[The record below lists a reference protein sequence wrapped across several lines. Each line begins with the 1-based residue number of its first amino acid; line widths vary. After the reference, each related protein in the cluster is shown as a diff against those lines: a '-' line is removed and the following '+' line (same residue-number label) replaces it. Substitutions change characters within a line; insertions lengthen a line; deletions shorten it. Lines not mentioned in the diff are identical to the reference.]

1 LVLVVVFIRVSFV
14 CLCIFLFRTLAMP
27 EIASSARRIWGS
39 LPARL
44 ACRLAAMTMEAAMT
58 FPGESNTIPFPSG
71 RADGD
76 TLGGRIWRARDA
88 LGLSLE
94 DLASRLGL
102 PEGTVSGWE
111 RDHAEPETK
120 ALFMLA
126 GVLSV
131 SPSWL
136 IAGIGEAPADPSGE
150 EHLHPL
156 LRQLQEI
163 HQLHDQT
170 GKAIAALETEVA
182 KLIKKDQG

>member
-1 LVLVVVFIRVSFV
+1 
-14 CLCIFLFRTLAMP
+14 
-27 EIASSARRIWGS
+27 
-39 LPARL
+39 
-44 ACRLAAMTMEAAMT
+44 MT

-94 DLASRLGL
+94 ELASRIGL
-102 PEGTVSGWE
+102 PEETVSGWE
-111 RDHAEPETK
+111 RDHAEPDTK

-136 IAGIGEAPADPSGE
+136 IAGIGEPPAEPASDE
-150 EHLHPL
+150 LLHPL
-156 LRQLQEI
+156 LRQLQEV

-170 GKAIAALETEVA
+170 GKAIAALEAEVA
-182 KLIKKDQG
+182 KLIKKDQD

>member
-1 LVLVVVFIRVSFV
+1 
-14 CLCIFLFRTLAMP
+14 
-27 EIASSARRIWGS
+27 
-39 LPARL
+39 
-44 ACRLAAMTMEAAMT
+44 MT

-94 DLASRLGL
+94 ELASRIGL
-102 PEGTVSGWE
+102 PEETVSGWE
-111 RDHAEPETK
+111 RDHAEPDTK

-136 IAGIGEAPADPSGE
+136 IAGIGEAPAEPASDE
-150 EHLHPL
+150 LLHPL
-156 LRQLQEI
+156 LRQLQEV

-170 GKAIAALETEVA
+170 GKAIAALEAEVA
-182 KLIKKDQG
+182 KLIRKDQG

>member
-1 LVLVVVFIRVSFV
+1 
-14 CLCIFLFRTLAMP
+14 
-27 EIASSARRIWGS
+27 
-39 LPARL
+39 
-44 ACRLAAMTMEAAMT
+44 MT
-58 FPGESNTIPFPSG
+58 FPGENNTIPFPSG

-88 LGLSLE
+88 IGLSLAE
-94 DLASRLGL
+94 LATRLGL
-102 PEGTVSGWE
+102 PEDTVGGWE

-136 IAGIGEAPADPSGE
+136 IAGIGDAPCDPSGD

-156 LRQLQEI
+156 LRQLREV

>member
-1 LVLVVVFIRVSFV
+1 
-14 CLCIFLFRTLAMP
+14 
-27 EIASSARRIWGS
+27 
-39 LPARL
+39 
-44 ACRLAAMTMEAAMT
+44 MT

-88 LGLSLE
+88 LGLTLE
-94 DLASRLGL
+94 DLAAQLGL
-102 PEGTVSGWE
+102 PEETVSGWE

-136 IAGIGEAPADPSGE
+136 IAGIGEAPADPATDE
-150 EHLHPL
+150 PLHPL
-156 LRQLQEI
+156 LRQLREI
-163 HQLHDQT
+163 HQMHDQT
-170 GKAIAALETEVA
+170 GKAIAALEAEIA
-182 KLIKKDQG
+182 RLIKSDQR

>member
-1 LVLVVVFIRVSFV
+1 
-14 CLCIFLFRTLAMP
+14 
-27 EIASSARRIWGS
+27 
-39 LPARL
+39 
-44 ACRLAAMTMEAAMT
+44 MT

-94 DLASRLGL
+94 ELASRIGL
-102 PEGTVSGWE
+102 PEEAVSGWE
-111 RDHAEPETK
+111 RDHAEPDTK

-136 IAGIGEAPADPSGE
+136 IAGIGEAPAEPASDE
-150 EHLHPL
+150 LLHPL
-156 LRQLQEI
+156 LRQLQEV

-170 GKAIAALETEVA
+170 GKAIAALEAEVA
-182 KLIKKDQG
+182 KLIKKDQD

>member
-1 LVLVVVFIRVSFV
+1 
-14 CLCIFLFRTLAMP
+14 
-27 EIASSARRIWGS
+27 
-39 LPARL
+39 
-44 ACRLAAMTMEAAMT
+44 MT

-94 DLASRLGL
+94 ELASRIGL
-102 PEGTVSGWE
+102 PEETVSGWE
-111 RDHAEPETK
+111 RDHAEPDTK

-136 IAGIGEAPADPSGE
+136 IAGIGEAPAEPARDE
-150 EHLHPL
+150 LLHPL
-156 LRQLQEI
+156 LRQLQEV

-170 GKAIAALETEVA
+170 GKAIAALEAEVA
-182 KLIKKDQG
+182 KLIKKDQD

>member
-1 LVLVVVFIRVSFV
+1 
-14 CLCIFLFRTLAMP
+14 
-27 EIASSARRIWGS
+27 
-39 LPARL
+39 
-44 ACRLAAMTMEAAMT
+44 MT

-88 LGLSLE
+88 LGLELS
-94 DLASRLGL
+94 DLAAQIGL
-102 PEGTVSGWE
+102 PEETVGGWE
-111 RDHAEPETK
+111 RDHAEPDTK

-136 IAGIGEAPADPSGE
+136 IAGIGEAPADPSGD

-156 LRQLQEI
+156 LHQLHEV
-163 HQLHDQT
+163 HQLHDRT
-170 GKAIAALETEVA
+170 GKAIAALEAEVA
-182 KLIKKDQG
+182 RLIARDRG

>member
-1 LVLVVVFIRVSFV
+1 
-14 CLCIFLFRTLAMP
+14 
-27 EIASSARRIWGS
+27 
-39 LPARL
+39 
-44 ACRLAAMTMEAAMT
+44 MT

-88 LGLSLE
+88 LNLSQE
-94 DLASRLGL
+94 DLAARIGL
-102 PEGTVSGWE
+102 PEDTVGGWE
-111 RDHAEPETK
+111 RDHAEPDTK

-136 IAGIGEAPADPSGE
+136 IAGIGEAPADPPGD

-156 LRQLQEI
+156 LRQLREVR
-163 HQLHDQT
+163 HLHDET
-170 GKAIAALETEVA
+170 GRSIAALEAEIA
-182 KLIKKDQG
+182 RLIARDRG

>member
-1 LVLVVVFIRVSFV
+1 
-14 CLCIFLFRTLAMP
+14 
-27 EIASSARRIWGS
+27 
-39 LPARL
+39 
-44 ACRLAAMTMEAAMT
+44 MT
-58 FPGESNTIPFPSG
+58 FPGESESNTIPSPW
-71 RADGD
+71 RPRDGD
-76 TLGGRIWRARDA
+76 TLGGRIWRARDL

-102 PEGTVSGWE
+102 PEETVSGWE

-136 IAGIGEAPADPSGE
+136 IAGIGEAPAEPSSD

-156 LRQLQEI
+156 LRQLRDI
-163 HQLHDQT
+163 HQLHDET
-170 GKAIAALETEVA
+170 GKAIAALESEVA

>member
-1 LVLVVVFIRVSFV
+1 
-14 CLCIFLFRTLAMP
+14 
-27 EIASSARRIWGS
+27 
-39 LPARL
+39 
-44 ACRLAAMTMEAAMT
+44 MT

-94 DLASRLGL
+94 ELASRIGL
-102 PEGTVSGWE
+102 PEETVSGWE
-111 RDHAEPETK
+111 RDHAEPDTK

-136 IAGIGEAPADPSGE
+136 IAGIGEAPAEPASDE
-150 EHLHPL
+150 LLHPL
-156 LRQLQEI
+156 LRQLQEV

-170 GKAIAALETEVA
+170 GKAIAALEAEIA
-182 KLIKKDQG
+182 KLIRKDQG

>member
-1 LVLVVVFIRVSFV
+1 
-14 CLCIFLFRTLAMP
+14 
-27 EIASSARRIWGS
+27 
-39 LPARL
+39 
-44 ACRLAAMTMEAAMT
+44 MT

-94 DLASRLGL
+94 ELASRIGL
-102 PEGTVSGWE
+102 PEGAVSGWE
-111 RDHAEPETK
+111 RDHAEPDTK

-136 IAGIGEAPADPSGE
+136 IAGIGEAPAEPASDE
-150 EHLHPL
+150 LLHPL
-156 LRQLQEI
+156 LRQLQEV

-170 GKAIAALETEVA
+170 GKAIAALEAEVA
-182 KLIKKDQG
+182 KLIKKDQD

>member
-1 LVLVVVFIRVSFV
+1 
-14 CLCIFLFRTLAMP
+14 
-27 EIASSARRIWGS
+27 
-39 LPARL
+39 
-44 ACRLAAMTMEAAMT
+44 MT
-58 FPGESNTIPFPSG
+58 FPGEGNTIPFPSG

-88 LGLSLE
+88 LGLSLQ
-94 DLASRLGL
+94 DLASRIGL
-102 PEGTVSGWE
+102 PEETVGGWE

-136 IAGIGEAPADPSGE
+136 IAGIGEAPADPAGD

-156 LRQLQEI
+156 LRQLREI
-163 HQLHDQT
+163 RQLHEQT
-170 GKAIAALETEVA
+170 GKAIAALESEIA
-182 KLIKKDQG
+182 GLIKKDQD

>member
-1 LVLVVVFIRVSFV
+1 
-14 CLCIFLFRTLAMP
+14 
-27 EIASSARRIWGS
+27 
-39 LPARL
+39 
-44 ACRLAAMTMEAAMT
+44 MT

-76 TLGGRIWRARDA
+76 TLGGRIWRARDV

-94 DLASRLGL
+94 ELASRIGL
-102 PEGTVSGWE
+102 PEETVSGWE
-111 RDHAEPETK
+111 RDHAEPDTK

-136 IAGIGEAPADPSGE
+136 IAGIGEAPAEPASDE
-150 EHLHPL
+150 LLHPL
-156 LRQLQEI
+156 LRQLQEV

-170 GKAIAALETEVA
+170 GKAIAALEAEVA
-182 KLIKKDQG
+182 KLIKKDQD